1 MAASSLPAVRLPH
14 AMDRR
19 IALRNLRTGLIAG
32 AISLL
37 VFAAAFVAA
46 LVYT

>member
-1 MAASSLPAVRLPH
+1 
-14 AMDRR
+14 MDRR
-19 IALRNLRTGLIAG
+19 LALKNVRTGLVAG
-32 AISLL
+32 AISLA

>member
-1 MAASSLPAVRLPH
+1 
-14 AMDRR
+14 MDRR
-19 IALRNLRTGLIAG
+19 LAFKNVRTGLMAG

-46 LVYT
+46 LVYS